1 LNAIQALSQLSY
13 GPTRERKPSK
23 RAPGCQL
30 EGCGGAARQARRR
43 RRDRA
48 ARPLARRPR
57 SSSRRYTWLAP
68 NGAARGTVYGS
79 EVGFEMGVL
88 RLLARDPV
96 TVQHDDRQL
105 AARAREGDEA
115 AFAVLVRRH
124 QGGVRR
130 CAARILGDEEEARD
144 IAQLA
149 FVRAWENLSRYD
161 PTWSFSTWLYRI
173 ASNLAIDVLRSRDS
187 RDRTHAAHLRL
198 VGDSVGPSAPRDLA
212 EGEVRRIF
220 AELAATLSPAQRTA
234 FVLREVEG
242 LSTDEVAQAMGCT
255 EATVRNHVF
264 QARATLRR
272 ELAIRYPE
280 YLPRGGGR

>member
-1 LNAIQALSQLSY
+1 M
-13 GPTRERKPSK
+13 
-23 RAPGCQL
+23 
-30 EGCGGAARQARRR
+30 GA
-43 RRDRA
+43 
-48 ARPLARRPR
+48 
-57 SSSRRYTWLAP
+57 
-68 NGAARGTVYGS
+68 
-79 EVGFEMGVL
+79 L
-88 RLLARDPV
+88 RLLAPAGV
-96 TVQHDDRQL
+96 TVQHDDREL
-105 AARAREGDEA
+105 AARARGGDEA
-115 AFAVLVRRH
+115 AFAALVRRH

-198 VGDSVGPSAPRDLA
+198 VGDSVGPSAPHDLA
-212 EGEVRRIF
+212 EREVRRIF
-220 AELAATLSPAQRTA
+220 SELAETLSPSQRMA

-242 LSTDEVAQAMGCT
+242 LPTDEVARAMACT

-272 ELAIRYPE
+272 ELAARYPE
-280 YLPRGGGR
+280 YLPRGGRR